1 MASYQI
7 EQTPLWLEIKTV
19 INSGKK
25 PVKYNYKG
33 MLHTEK
39 EDIPILKIASI
50 DIQRDYVNNIGDRM
64 LVEFKMGLGDY
75 VSRLYPFRANLEFS
89 VKKILLNES
98 AGTRD
103 SESDIYI
110 EKYKAVFLPD
120 ENRHVSATE
129 LEMYDTNT
137 LNNVDIIT
145 VKLDLLNRSLEPL
158 RIKMVSGIFRNV
170 TQKQLI
176 HSLMMGESNK
186 IKIEGKPA
194 IDGISLVEPDNTK
207 INPHVVINSGLKL
220 TSLPSY
226 LQDAVHGVYTAGIG
240 TYLQTYNKK
249 KLWFIYPLFNT
260 TRFDENVDKVIFYSL
275 PAERLSGIDRTYNK
289 DGSVTKILVTSTR
302 KYKDN
307 ADNDHI
313 NYGVGFKMSNAG
325 SFMKKPVELTENGPV
340 GSRTKLNYEVAS
352 QSRKDGLN
360 YTPVSDNPI
369 SSNPFTEYSK
379 VLARNVARIDLVWEN
394 SDPDVIYPGMPCKY
408 IFLIKDKPVELK
420 GIIAG
425 IHSYISLQG
434 NSVMDNIHRNISM
447 VSIITEKS
455 TVSHDIPLSK
465 PVGDF

>member
-25 PVKYNYKG
+25 PVKYTYKG

-39 EDIPILKIASI
+39 EDNPILRISSI
-50 DIQRDYVNNIGDRM
+50 DIQRDYVNNIGDRI
-64 LVEFKMGLGDY
+64 VIEFKMALGDY

-89 VKKILLNES
+89 LKKILLHES
-98 AGTRD
+98 GGYRD

-110 EKYKAVFLPD
+110 EKYKAVFLPE
-120 ENRHVSATE
+120 ENPHVAATG
-129 LEMYDTNT
+129 LEMYDTST
-137 LNNVDIIT
+137 LNNVDLVT

-158 RIKMVSGIFRNV
+158 RIKMVSGVFRNV
-170 TQKQLI
+170 TQKQII

-186 IKIEGKPA
+186 VKVEGKPA
-194 IDGISLVEPDNTK
+194 IDGISIVEPNNTK
-207 INPHVVINSGLKL
+207 VNPHVVINSGLRL
-220 TSLPSY
+220 TNLPSY
-226 LQDAVHGVYTAGIG
+226 LQDSMNGVYTAGIG
-240 TYLQTYNKK
+240 TYLQTFNKQ
-249 KLWFIYPLFNT
+249 KLWFVYPLFNT

-275 PAERLSGIDRTYNK
+275 PAERLAGIDRTYNK
-289 DGSVTKILVTSTR
+289 DGSVTKILVTASR

-313 NYGVGFKMSNAG
+313 NYGVGFKMSNAS

-340 GSRTKLNYEVAS
+340 GSRTKLNYEVAN
-352 QSRKDGLN
+352 QERKDGLN
-360 YTPVSDNPI
+360 FTPVADNAI

-394 SDPDVIYPGMPCKY
+394 ADPDMIYPGMPCKY

-425 IHSYISLQG
+425 IHCYISLQG
-434 NSVMDNIHRNISM
+434 NSIMDNIHRNTCA

-455 TVSHDIPLSK
+455 TVSHDIPLTK
-465 PVGDF
+465 AAGDF